1 MKKGF
6 ILILLLII
14 AAGIF
19 TASCERESVTYCPYC
34 SSPNIKETDK
44 GVYKCDK
51 CGKTFG
57 AKEIEEATSL

>member
-6 ILILLLII
+6 ILILLIII
-14 AAGIF
+14 ACVFI
-19 TASCERESVTYCPYC
+19 ASCEKDVVTYCPYC

-57 AKEIEEATSL
+57 AKELKNPRI